1 MNIAACKRKCVVLL
15 THVNSTITKEEVL
28 PNNFI
33 FSIHIKHHL
42 FCLLILTTNLTLP
55 PLSREIPPCLS
66 ISFIFFVIFFLY
78 KIVHFVWKCKEIK

>member
-1 MNIAACKRKCVVLL
+1 MNIAACKKKRVVLL

-55 PLSREIPPCLS
+55 PLSIKFLGALS
-66 ISFIFFVIFFLY
+66 FVLETIAYDTISFFL
-78 KIVHFVWKCKEIK
+78 IRLCST